1 MRNELGRIKTFLP
14 TNELVEDERN
24 EDLKKESME
33 LSWSVKGDLLEKKDV
48 CSYAF
53 NNTGERYSYLIP
65 HTVSYRGSTI
75 PSRPVPPYFFFSYTV
90 PSRDETVR
98 YGTIFIPHIVSLCL
112 LMILLS
118 DSNAAERSDHHHLPS
133 YKKFFQKTIIFQ
145 STNSMKI
152 S

>member
-1 MRNELGRIKTFLP
+1 MIYEHVYHNCSFSLNVDISDAAYSMRNELGRIKTFLP

-24 EDLKKESME
+24 EDLRKESMK

-75 PSRPVPPYFFFSYTV
+75 PSRPVPPYFFFPI
-90 PSRDETVR
+90 PSRPETRRYGTVR
-98 YGTIFIPHIVSLCL
+98 YSYRIPSVSGTDVS
-112 LMILLS
+112 
-118 DSNAAERSDHHHLPS
+118 
-133 YKKFFQKTIIFQ
+133 
-145 STNSMKI
+145 
-152 S
+152 

>member
-1 MRNELGRIKTFLP
+1 MIYEHVYRNCSFSLNVDISDAAYSMRNELGRIKTFLP

-75 PSRPVPPYFFFSYTV
+75 PSRPVPPYFFFFLYRPV
-90 PSRDETVR
+90 PRRDGTVR
-98 YGTIFIPHIVSLCL
+98 CGTIFIPHTVSLWL
-112 LMILLS
+112 DVRIF
-118 DSNAAERSDHHHLPS
+118 A
-133 YKKFFQKTIIFQ
+133 QKV
-145 STNSMKI
+145 
-152 S
+152 